1 MKAEQEKKSSTL
13 IVRVNEEER
22 AIIDQKVKEAGY
34 KSASAYVRDYIA
46 REQPK
51 AKAEINP
58 KSLEIITGLM
68 ALSSLLNSNAP
79 REQLNSKIGELSKL
93 AMGA

>member
-1 MKAEQEKKSSTL
+1 MKTETEKKSSTF
-13 IVRVNEEER
+13 IVRVNDEER
-22 AIIDQKVKEAGY
+22 AIIDQKVKDAGY
-34 KSASAYVRDYIA
+34 KSVSAYVRDYIA

-68 ALSSLLNSNAP
+68 TLSSLLNSSASSDVIN
-79 REQLNSKIGELSKL
+79 RKIAELSKL